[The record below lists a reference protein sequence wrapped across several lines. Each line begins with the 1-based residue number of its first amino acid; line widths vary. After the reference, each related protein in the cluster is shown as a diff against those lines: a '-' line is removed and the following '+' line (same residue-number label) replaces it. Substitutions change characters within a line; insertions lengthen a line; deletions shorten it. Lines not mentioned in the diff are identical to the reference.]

1 MKTNFENIGGS
12 YSQQGDYLLPTL
24 TLPDENQRQISVWA
38 MRHRRYLKSSHRVL
52 YYNLLTSGKLYNYL
66 ADVEFQAENL
76 FEQTIKSLAEQEQVT
91 EKLKAENMMLWVQKM
106 NNIRNRAMEIVNA
119 ELIYTVSTQQ
129 RQGTIPA
136 TFIIGQLTCC
146 KNFNLK
152 VIYLHVFYIDH

>member
-52 YYNLLTSGKLYNYL
+52 YYNLLTSGKLNNYL
-66 ADVEFQAENL
+66 ADVDKRAKNL
-76 FEQTIKSLAEQEQVT
+76 FEQTVKSIAEQEQVT

-106 NNIRNRAMEIVNA
+106 NNIRNRATEIVN
-119 ELIYTVSTQQ
+119 EQ
-129 RQGTIPA
+129 
-136 TFIIGQLTCC
+136 
-146 KNFNLK
+146 
-152 VIYLHVFYIDH
+152 VIYK